1 MAESYKE
8 QFEATKLI
16 LSTHIFEQVLLGSAM
31 ARDVSAGNRQPQQT
45 RDETED
51 AIEECLMANNLTFT
65 ALEVLANSTDGGNL
79 TATVSA
85 TVTEE
90 TALDTYT
97 CIWERFPAAV
107 SYITIQLAM
116 GGTPDEIPDERSA
129 LVAQDRFPCL
139 GLCAATY
146 KVVKLLLIP
155 LCFWFPLG

>member
-1 MAESYKE
+1 MGA
-8 QFEATKLI
+8 I
-16 LSTHIFEQVLLGSAM
+16 CQVLLGSAM
-31 ARDVSAGNRQPQQT
+31 ARDVSTGNRLNLDREDAL

-65 ALEVLANSTDGGNL
+65 ALEVLANSTGGGNL
-79 TATVSA
+79 TATISA

-97 CIWERFPAAV
+97 CIWERFPGAV

-116 GGTPDEIPDERSA
+116 GGTPDNIEISNRVA
-129 LVAQDRFPCL
+129 LVAQDRFPCF

-146 KVVKLLLIP
+146 KIVKLLLIP